1 MVVTH
6 YQETHTVGRSARTH
20 TSYVLTPHG
29 HNSQPQQTRARGN
42 PTHGIYHLGDPPAY
56 PPPSPILHCLLLLH
70 QIKSIGIDR
79 WLGVGGEGSLLIPHA
94 DASPPHITRLRRFG
108 FFPDFFPSSR
118 SLGVCACCC
127 VAFAYSG
134 PVSSQRAKT
143 DAMSARERFWCQ

>member
-6 YQETHTVGRSARTH
+6 YQQTHTVARSARTH

-29 HNSQPQQTRARGN
+29 HNSQPQQTRARAN

-79 WLGVGGEGSLLIPHA
+79 WLGASLSPTQTLLHRTLLASAVLDSSLIFSPPLDRLVFVLVVALRLLI
-94 DASPPHITRLRRFG
+94 
-108 FFPDFFPSSR
+108 
-118 SLGVCACCC
+118 V
-127 VAFAYSG
+127 V
-134 PVSSQRAKT
+134 Q
-143 DAMSARERFWCQ
+143 